1 MGMSASQARMLFIS
15 SRMHDVELKSQQI
28 ANQKIRLAS
37 ESEEIANDYA
47 KALNKTQ
54 LVVRGTSDDGS
65 VTTSQLSYNS
75 IMRHDGAMSGYTL
88 RNANNNLILSPNMIK
103 VYESSKGDM
112 QKFIQLMGV
121 DVSDI
126 ATKII
131 GYEDDL
137 MNPKT
142 VHHDAEYGV
151 DTDLLESDAEQAYE
165 KYVVENTGNTGGT
178 GQSGSSSRSSSSAS
192 SSRSSSSGSS
202 SSTGGTGRS
211 GSSNGTGGTS
221 RSGSANGS
229 NGANRSNGAEIMTK
243 DDFIA
248 NFKDDHINDDKYS
261 ILLQDAYDETTY
273 EKIPLYDFDWD
284 NLSGDAKFYGDLFKD
299 IETSGY
305 DSRYSSWTNDNFNS
319 NEFLQ
324 NMIENGEWFICK
336 ETSDGKSVQKSISE
350 LSQISEVSDKTDIA
364 KAEAE
369 YNAKTSKINRK
380 EKQLDMQLKQ
390 LDTEHSALSAEQ
402 DSIKNL
408 VKDNISKSFNMFS

>member
-1 MGMSASQARMLFIS
+1 
-15 SRMHDVELKSQQI
+15 
-28 ANQKIRLAS
+28 
-37 ESEEIANDYA
+37 
-47 KALNKTQ
+47 
-54 LVVRGTSDDGS
+54 
-65 VTTSQLSYNS
+65 
-75 IMRHDGAMSGYTL
+75 
-88 RNANNNLILSPNMIK
+88 
-103 VYESSKGDM
+103 
-112 QKFIQLMGV
+112 
-121 DVSDI
+121 
-126 ATKII
+126 
-131 GYEDDL
+131 
-137 MNPKT
+137 
-142 VHHDAEYGV
+142 
-151 DTDLLESDAEQAYE
+151 
-165 KYVVENTGNTGGT
+165 
-178 GQSGSSSRSSSSAS
+178 
-192 SSRSSSSGSS
+192 
-202 SSTGGTGRS
+202 
-211 GSSNGTGGTS
+211 
-221 RSGSANGS
+221 
-229 NGANRSNGAEIMTK
+229 MTK